1 MVFTRALSR
10 DGSPHGDAS
19 LPDVLKRLF
28 PQESQTPVY
37 FRPRTYVFHQGTDVE
52 AVYLPVQGSL
62 VLERI
67 DEDGRMAMFGMQKA
81 GSLLAWQDLMDGNVH
96 RNSCQTLT
104 ACDLVVIPAG
114 KFETT
119 LHENEALLICLM
131 QQAAAQANSYEEH
144 IFRLSTLDVPDRLYW
159 TLLTLAGAPEGEED
173 EIEVSTPLM
182 KRDLAAMVGTSPESI
197 SRSLRRLEKM
207 KVAEFTARNTFK
219 ITPPRRA

>member
-10 DGSPHGDAS
+10 DGSPIGDAF

-28 PQESQTPVY
+28 PLESQTPAY
-37 FRPRTYVFHQGTDVE
+37 FRPRTYIFHQGTDVE

-67 DEDGRMAMFGMQKA
+67 DEDGRIAMFGMQKV
-81 GSLLAWQDLMDGNVH
+81 GSLLAWQDLMGGNVH

-104 ACDLVVIPAG
+104 ACDLVAIPAG
-114 KFETT
+114 KFESM
-119 LHENEALLICLM
+119 LHENGALLICLM

-159 TLLTLAGAPEGEED
+159 TLLTLAGAPSGEGK

-219 ITPPRRA
+219 ITLPRRA